1 MIETTVY
8 YPHIID
14 NLEKKAVIEGTNLKV
29 SELIAFHLAYGW
41 GAEELFLHFPYLSLG
56 KIYSALSYYYDHTEI
71 IEEEIKLDMDFIGKL
86 KIKFTP
92 SPLLMNKIKL
102 QKNNLWQ

>member
-1 MIETTVY
+1 
-8 YPHIID
+8 
-14 NLEKKAVIEGTNLKV
+14 
-29 SELIAFHLAYGW
+29 LIAFHLAYGW

-71 IEEEIKLDMDFIGKL
+71 IEEEIKFDVDFVQQL

-92 SPLLMNKIKL
+92 PALLSK
-102 QKNNLWQ
+102 